1 MKININFK
9 VMCKHGRIKQLSKIM
24 NENNLKKD
32 QGNVGTKKIR
42 S

>member
-1 MKININFK
+1 
-9 VMCKHGRIKQLSKIM
+9 MCNHGRIKQLSKIM

-32 QGNVGTKKIR
+32 QGKGTKKIR

>member
-1 MKININFK
+1 
-9 VMCKHGRIKQLSKIM
+9 MCNHGRIKELSKIT

-32 QGNVGTKKIR
+32 LGIVGTKKIR